1 MLRVSPSQ
9 IKFVADLQAQHLLE
23 STTII
28 ITAKH
33 GQSPIDPNRFL
44 PIPGHSG
51 ANGSTP
57 SAILG
62 SSFLPDSELN
72 QIGTTEDD
80 VSVLWLKSGA
90 STAAAVS
97 LLESNAST
105 AGIGQIFDGPYLA
118 ALYDKPGLPA
128 DGDDPRTP
136 DIVVAPTSA

>member
-62 SSFLPDSELN
+62 SSFLPASELN

-80 VSVLWLKSGA
+80 VSVLWLKPGA

-97 LLESNAST
+97 LLESNASA

-128 DGDDPRTP
+128 
-136 DIVVAPTSA
+136 A